1 MKKNLILTDCDGVL
15 LNWENSFIA
24 WMTEQGFSADPT
36 NSSYDMH
43 KRFGE
48 RKAKIKQLVR
58 EFNNSAW
65 IGFLKPHKDAV
76 FGVTEL
82 ASKGWRFGA
91 ITSLSEDEYAK
102 KLREYNLEQL
112 FGDVFDF
119 VTCVDT
125 GADKDE
131 ALLPYKDSGLYWI
144 EDKPENAKLG
154 VDFGLNTIMLRH
166 QHNANFSYD
175 GVHVVD
181 NWAQIVNYI
190 N

>member
-1 MKKNLILTDCDGVL
+1 MTLILTDCDGVL
-15 LNWENSFIA
+15 LNWENSFIG
-24 WMTEQGFSADPT
+24 WMSEQGFTPDP
-36 NSSYDMH
+36 SQYGYDMS

-48 RKAKIKQLVR
+48 RKAKIKSLVR

-65 IGFLKPHKDAV
+65 IGFLKPHLDAV
-76 FGVTEL
+76 DGVARL
-82 ASKGWRFGA
+82 AEKGYTFGA
-91 ITSLSEDEYAK
+91 ITSLSEDVYAGK
-102 KLREYNLEQL
+102 MREYNLQQL

-119 VTCVDT
+119 VTCIDT

-131 ALLPYKDSGLYWI
+131 ALLPYKDSGLYWL

-154 VDFGLNTIMLRH
+154 ADFGLNTIMLRH
-166 QHNANFSYD
+166 QHNANFHYD
-175 GVHVVD
+175 GVHTVD

>member
-1 MKKNLILTDCDGVL
+1 MNKNLILTDCDGVL
-15 LNWENSFIA
+15 FNWEKSFIN
-24 WMTEQGFSADPT
+24 WMTEQGFNADPT
-36 NSSYDMH
+36 DNSYDMH

-65 IGFLKPHKDAV
+65 IGFLGPHKDAV
-76 FGVTEL
+76 DGVARL
-82 ASKGWRFGA
+82 AEKGWKFGA
-91 ITSLSEDEYAK
+91 ITSLSEDTYAK
-102 KLREYNLEQL
+102 KLREYNLKEL
-112 FGDVFDF
+112 FGDVFEF
-119 VTCVDT
+119 VVCIDT

-154 VDFGLNTIMLRH
+154 ADFGLNTIMLRH